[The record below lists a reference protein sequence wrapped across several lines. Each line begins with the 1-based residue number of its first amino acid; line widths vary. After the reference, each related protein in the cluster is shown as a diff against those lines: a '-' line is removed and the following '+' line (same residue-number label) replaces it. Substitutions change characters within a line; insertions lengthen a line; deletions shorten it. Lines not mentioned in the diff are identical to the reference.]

1 MDTASARAPA
11 AGTSQ
16 ATTLASAARV
26 FWRFGSPRLMAVLLV
41 AAVVARVI
49 AGHWSDGDL
58 IAAAI
63 VFAIDPFVEWVFH
76 VGGLHMKPFTVAGRT
91 VDPLFAR
98 RHRMHH
104 RDPREVWLVFVPLP
118 VLAGLVA
125 TIVLIGLLA
134 VPYKP
139 IGLTVI
145 STAAAILLAY
155 EWIHYLIHSRYVPR
169 TRLYRT
175 IWRSHTLH
183 HYKNEQ
189 YWFGVT
195 NPIGD
200 LVLRTY
206 PARDAVATSPTART
220 LGVEDEATLLQPA

>member
-1 MDTASARAPA
+1 MDAAPTAAPTAA
-11 AGTSQ
+11 AGG
-16 ATTLASAARV
+16 TTLRGAARV
-26 FWRFGSPRLMAVLLV
+26 FWGYGSPRLMAAVVV
-41 AAVVARVI
+41 AAIAARMV

-63 VFAIDPFVEWVFH
+63 VLALDPFVEWVFH
-76 VGGLHMKPFTVAGRT
+76 VGGLHMKPFAVRGRT

-118 VLAGLVA
+118 VLAGLLAV
-125 TIVLIGLLA
+125 ILLIGGLA
-134 VPYKP
+134 VPYRP

-145 STAAAILLAY
+145 ATAATILLAY

-169 TRLYRT
+169 TRLYRAV
-175 IWRSHTLH
+175 WRSHTLH

-206 PARDAVATSPTART
+206 PKRDAVPTSPTART
-220 LGVEDEATLLQPA
+220 LGVEDETALLQPV